1 MPERRKLLRGALLA
15 ATATTLTQ
23 NSNEAAASA
32 SSWTLAY
39 GLDAKR
45 KPVAGSAAKLADAI
59 RRGADLRI
67 GTAFRHNE
75 HIDTSSKSK
84 ELVQEVAEF
93 RTTYLLGDRWTA
105 GFMTLRLPISLPDS
119 FGPRAS
125 MSFFLYNQ
133 DGTQAIARPH
143 LDGLPATGQPG
154 PSPWKDDPS
163 MPKYHQHDSQDADTN
178 APSHNFVYD
187 FEEFR
192 YLVRDDW
199 REVLSHSA
207 RGAVRSGSVKALA
220 DAFASGC
227 EVKVAVRN
235 LCRDL
240 AEPDAPADHE
250 VFVQAGSC
258 YYYTEQALFIA
269 GTHPLV
275 RVRPAV
281 PLRYRSRGWDFGWL
295 MARTD
300 GQLQRWLVDPYTLQ
314 FRKSRVRCDLRW
326 FVR

>member
-1 MPERRKLLRGALLA
+1 MPERRNFLRGALLP
-15 ATATTLTQ
+15 ATATALTQ
-23 NSNEAAASA
+23 AAGSGTALA

-39 GLDAKR
+39 RLDAKR
-45 KPVAGSAAKLADAI
+45 KPVAGSASKLSDAI

-75 HIDTSSKSK
+75 HIDTSSKSR

-93 RTTYLLGDRWTA
+93 RTTYLLEDRWTA
-105 GFMTLRLPISLPDS
+105 GFMTLRVPISLPDG

-143 LDGLPATGQPG
+143 LDGLPASGKPG
-154 PSPWKDDPS
+154 PSPGKSDPS
-163 MPKYHQHDSQDADTN
+163 MPKYHQQDSHDADTN
-178 APSHNFVYD
+178 APSHNFTYD

-192 YLVRDDW
+192 FLVRDDW

-207 RGAVRSGSVKALA
+207 RGAVRSGSVKDLA
-220 DAFASGC
+220 ESFAAGC

-240 AEPDAPADHE
+240 GDADETVDHE
-250 VFVQAGSC
+250 VFVQTGSC
-258 YYYTEQALFIA
+258 YYYTDQALFIA
-269 GTHPLV
+269 GTHPVV
-275 RVRPAV
+275 RVRAAV

-295 MARTD
+295 MVRTD
-300 GQLQRWLVDPYTLQ
+300 GLVQRWLADPYTLQ